1 MEKIIKMPKLSS
13 NMKKGVL
20 AAWNKEIGEEVKKGE
35 ILFEVETDKV
45 VSEVE
50 SAENGVLKKIMFDEG
65 DEVDVDEIV
74 AIIDCK

>member
-50 SAENGVLKKIMFDEG
+50 STENGVLKKIMFDEG